1 MAFDVSVMTG
11 FARQSEMDSLQGMV
25 DSGTLRYVIRCGPYP
40 LAWCDVDDQWIV
52 SDARYGAKSVKAA
65 AVLLRLLP

>member
-11 FARQSEMDSLQGMV
+11 FARQSEIDSLQEMV
-25 DSGTLRYVIRCGPYP
+25 DADTLRYVVRCGPFP
-40 LAWCDVDDQWIV
+40 LAWCDVEDQWVV

-65 AVLLRLLP
+65 AALLRLLP